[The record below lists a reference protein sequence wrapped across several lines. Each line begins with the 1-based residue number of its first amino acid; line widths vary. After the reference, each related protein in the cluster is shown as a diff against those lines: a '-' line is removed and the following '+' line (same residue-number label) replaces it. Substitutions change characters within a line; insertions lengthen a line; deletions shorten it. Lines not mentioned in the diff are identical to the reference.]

1 MNSINL
7 FNISLESL
15 NIFSFMLGMFA
26 ASVMWHRR
34 AFLYVGIYFIGLA
47 LYYAGKVYLLQHPEL
62 LPT

>member
-1 MNSINL
+1 MMNL
-7 FNISLESL
+7 FDIDLQSL

-26 ASVMWHRR
+26 ASIMWYRR

-47 LYYAGKVYLLQHPEL
+47 LYYAGKLYVLQHPNI